1 MRKLKAAD
9 TIARFARSRRG
20 MQGLSNALR
29 NIVVSG
35 AIVMLAGCAGARPPV
50 SVSDGLCAGVI
61 PRAEYEILGKTR
73 NDQRWIDETIEG
85 EVGGCN
91 YPRPAPRPAAWD
103 VATSSTAPVA
113 RPAPTKRPGF
123 LKRTVQKTS
132 MLFHRKP
139 KPSAGSIEPLP
150 KEEPPS
156 RSAAGKLPFDALPWG
171 MKIESPPPIPP
182 AASPPQPEPPPKP
195 RSPVDELLDGP
206 KKPPANSP
214 K

>member
-1 MRKLKAAD
+1 MLQLAVLA
-9 TIARFARSRRG
+9 FN
-20 MQGLSNALR
+20 GLSLTTKLIAIGSVLAAITLSIGVLYAKVESSGHDRALR
-29 NIVVSG
+29 EV
-35 AIVMLAGCAGARPPV
+35 AAG
-50 SVSDGLCAGVI
+50 
-61 PRAEYEILGKTR
+61 
-73 NDQRWIDETIEG
+73 
-85 EVGGCN
+85 N